1 LLLSLAESQ
10 KCANSSSSGV
20 LPDAIE
26 ESALYAPKCTNYFS
40 GTSKGIASLTSFL
53 ED

>member
-1 LLLSLAESQ
+1 LLLSLAEPQ

-20 LPDAIE
+20 SLDSIE
-26 ESALYAPKCTNYFS
+26 ENVLYAPQCTNYFS